1 MTNIHHTIFFSF
13 VGKVSF
19 PLTALENFYLPLAFR
34 SLTIICLGVDFFV
47 YILFAFSYFLNS
59 IHLYLFSNLESS
71 TLFLQAPFQAQSLS
85 LLWFQRYI
93 HIRVFNII
101 PQVSEAL
108 SIFFMLFTL
117 FCSWIFNFYYSIS
130 SSLIFFMPLY
140 SAILFI
146 YWTFY
151 LSYSTLQLY
160 NFCLVLFI
168 FTFFDFLYIGWH
180 IFILIYFKHVCNCAF
195 RQYFHSAFVYLSDN
209 SNASVISMFI
219 ILIFFNKF
227 EI

>member
-1 MTNIHHTIFFSF
+1 MVSNDKPTSYKFFSF

-19 PLTALENFYLPLAFR
+19 PLTALENFYFPLAFR

-47 YILFAFSYFLNS
+47 YILFALSYFLNS
-59 IHLYLFSNLESS
+59 VHLYLFSNLESF

-85 LLWFQRYI
+85 LLWFQWYI
-93 HIRVFNII
+93 HVRVFNII

-108 SIFFMLFTL
+108 SIFFMLFSL
-117 FCSWIFNFYYSIS
+117 FCSLFFNFYYSIS

-140 SAILFI
+140 SAIVFI

-151 LSYSTLQLY
+151 LSYYTLQLY

-180 IFILIYFKHVCNCAF
+180 IFFLIYFKRVCNCALRHF
-195 RQYFHSAFVYLSDN
+195 FHSAFIYLSDN
-209 SNASVISMFI
+209 SNTSVISMFI
-219 ILIFFNKF
+219 SINLFQ
-227 EI
+227 